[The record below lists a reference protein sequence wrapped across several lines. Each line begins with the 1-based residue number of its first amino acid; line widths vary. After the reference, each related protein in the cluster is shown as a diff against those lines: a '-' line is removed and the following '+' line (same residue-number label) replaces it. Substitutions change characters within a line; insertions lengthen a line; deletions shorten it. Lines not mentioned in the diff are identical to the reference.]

1 MSAPSAKGST
11 RLLAVDGSALR
22 RQTWA
27 AIAADVPG
35 LELAGA
41 AVSVEEAWQLVEQT
55 SPDVILLDLELGGTD
70 AFVFLGRIM
79 AERPLPVLVLVG
91 KSPVSRDRAVRALE
105 HGAAD
110 LLTAPIGGRGVE
122 PRVRDELVGK
132 LVQVNRLRI
141 ARLAERAE
149 RARLRGTAISQ
160 PIPIISADP
169 ADRDRE
175 RGLPPRRVLAIG
187 ASTGGPAAVTQLLSG
202 LDSQSGYGVLLTQH
216 MPPRFTRSFAER
228 LDRATSWTVREAEG
242 GDALFAGHVL
252 VAPGGGSL
260 RLRRAG
266 AQWKVDVEV
275 PSGEERFVPSIDR
288 MFETAAEAAGRD
300 LVAVILTGMAGDG
313 SLGLA
318 VVRERGGLVV
328 VESPASA
335 ALSGMPE
342 EAIESGPVDHIG
354 TVVNLVD
361 YLQKLAKR
369 PTT

>member
-1 MSAPSAKGST
+1 MKGGT
-11 RLLAVDGSALR
+11 KLLAVDGSALR

-27 AIAADVPG
+27 AIANDVPG
-35 LELAGA
+35 LVLSGA
-41 AVSVEEAWQLVEQT
+41 AVSVEEAWALVVQHQ
-55 SPDVILLDLELGGTD
+55 PDVILLDLELGGTD
-70 AFVFLGRIM
+70 AFVFLARVM
-79 AERPLPVLVLVG
+79 ADRPTPVLVLVG

-132 LVQVNRLRI
+132 LVQVERMRI

-160 PIPIISADP
+160 PIPLMTQEIADELRKDARVP
-169 ADRDRE
+169 
-175 RGLPPRRVLAIG
+175 PPRRVLAIG

-202 LDSQSGYGVLLTQH
+202 LDSNLGYGVLLTQH

-228 LDRATSWTVREAEG
+228 LNRATSWTVREAEG
-242 GDALFAGHVL
+242 GDVLGAGTVL

-266 AQWKVDVEV
+266 PLWKVDIEV
-275 PSGEERFVPSIDR
+275 PTGEERFVPSIDR
-288 MFETAAEAAGRD
+288 MLETAAEAAGKE
-300 LVAVILTGMAGDG
+300 LVACILTGMAGDG

-318 VVRERGGLVV
+318 VVRQRGGHIV

-342 EAIESGPVDHIG
+342 EAIESGPVDHVG
-354 TVVNLVD
+354 TLVNVVD
-361 YLQKLAKR
+361 YLAR
-369 PTT
+369 YVRRAGAAG